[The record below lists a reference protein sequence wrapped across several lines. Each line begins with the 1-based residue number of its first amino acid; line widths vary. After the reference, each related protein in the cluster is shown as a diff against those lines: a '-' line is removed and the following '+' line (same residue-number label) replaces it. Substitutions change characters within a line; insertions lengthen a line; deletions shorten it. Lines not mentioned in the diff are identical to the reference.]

1 VPKNEGPSSQSV
13 RTTRQFAFSDW
24 PLAQTTEAELRTKIQ
39 PRSPQNTFPSPSS
52 PTNAPK
58 LPLCAP
64 LRLGHS
70 LPMRFALIPLFFSL
84 LHAQDAE
91 KKDDNAA
98 EKVKASKQDSVTI
111 AGKKIDYRVTAST
124 LVLKSEDDKDRAS
137 IFHVAY
143 ERIGLQDRHKR
154 PVMFAFNGGPGSSAV
169 WLHMGALGPRI
180 VPTTPDG
187 TQTIPPPI
195 TFQENP
201 HSILDVADIVFIDP
215 VSTGFSRA
223 EGETNANEFHGVS
236 GDISSVGDFIRR
248 WITENDRWAS
258 PKYLLG
264 ESYGGVRATGLADH
278 LQDEHGMTLNGVVL
292 LSSLIDFRTLRSN
305 KADDLSYAVFLPALT
320 ATSHFHKKISGDR
333 DALVKEAY
341 TFAFGAYSQALLK
354 GADISTEEKESVA
367 AQLEKF
373 TSLPAS
379 LFIESN
385 LRLSS
390 TRYRK
395 ELLRD
400 ESKVLGRFDARIA
413 WPATNSSE
421 DYPSYDPSYAVAYGA
436 FSTAI
441 NDYLS
446 RDLGWEGHHPYKILT
461 GDVRP
466 WNWGTSNSVL
476 NMTRNLENAMRE
488 NPNLKVL
495 VMCGYTDLA
504 TPPANMQY
512 SISHLFDIPDERR
525 KAIEFTWYEAGHM
538 FYLNQPDLE
547 KMRKD
552 LVKFIK

>member
-1 VPKNEGPSSQSV
+1 
-13 RTTRQFAFSDW
+13 
-24 PLAQTTEAELRTKIQ
+24 
-39 PRSPQNTFPSPSS
+39 
-52 PTNAPK
+52 
-58 LPLCAP
+58 
-64 LRLGHS
+64 
-70 LPMRFALIPLFFSL
+70 MRFAIIPLLFTF
-84 LHAQDAE
+84 LHAQE
-91 KKDDNAA
+91 NQETETNKDNPTVAT
-98 EKVKASKQDSVTI
+98 KQDTVTI
-111 AGKKIDYRVTAST
+111 DGKKIDYKVTAST
-124 LVLKSEDDKDRAS
+124 LTLKTSKDEDRAS

-143 ERIGLQDRHKR
+143 ERIGMPERHKR
-154 PVMFAFNGGPGSSAV
+154 PVVFAFNGGPGSSAV

-187 TQTIPPPI
+187 TRTLPPPL
-195 TFQENP
+195 TVQENP
-201 HSILDVADIVFIDP
+201 SSILDVADIVFIDP

-223 EGETNANEFHGVS
+223 EGKTNANEFHGVQ
-236 GDISSVGDFIRR
+236 GDIRSVGDFIRR
-248 WITENDRWAS
+248 WVTENDRWAS

-264 ESYGGVRATGLADH
+264 ESYGGIRATGLADH
-278 LQDEHGMTLNGVVL
+278 LQEEFGMSLNGVVL

-305 KADDLSYAVFLPALT
+305 TADDLSYAVFFPGLT
-320 ATSHFHKKISGDR
+320 ATSHYHKKIAGNR
-333 DALVKEAY
+333 DQLVEQAR
-341 TFAFGAYSQALLK
+341 TFAFGPYSQALLK
-354 GADISTEEKESVA
+354 GAAISAEEKKA
-367 AQLEKF
+367 IAGQLAKF
-373 TSLPAS
+373 TGLPAS
-379 LFIESN
+379 LFVETN

-400 ESKVLGRFDARIA
+400 QRKVLGRFDARIA
-413 WPATNSSE
+413 WPASSPE
-421 DYPSYDPSYAVAYGA
+421 SDYPSYDPSYAVAYGA

-461 GDVRP
+461 SDVRP

-476 NMTRNLENAMRE
+476 NMTRNLESALRE

-512 SISHLFDIPDERR
+512 SIDHLFNIPDERR
-525 KAIEFTWYEAGHM
+525 KAIKFTWYEAGHM

-552 LVKFIK
+552 LVDFIK

>member
-1 VPKNEGPSSQSV
+1 
-13 RTTRQFAFSDW
+13 
-24 PLAQTTEAELRTKIQ
+24 
-39 PRSPQNTFPSPSS
+39 
-52 PTNAPK
+52 
-58 LPLCAP
+58 
-64 LRLGHS
+64 
-70 LPMRFALIPLFFSL
+70 MRIAIIPLLFTL
-84 LHAQDAE
+84 LNAQESKEEEIKKDSPEIATKQDA
-91 KKDDNAA
+91 
-98 EKVKASKQDSVTI
+98 VTI
-111 AGKKIDYRVTAST
+111 NGQKIDYKVTAST
-124 LVLKSEDDKDRAS
+124 LTLKTAKDEDRAS

-143 ERIGLQDRHKR
+143 ERIGMADRHKR
-154 PVMFAFNGGPGSSAV
+154 PVVFAFNGGPGSSAV

-187 TQTIPPPI
+187 TKTLPPPL
-195 TFQENP
+195 TVQENP
-201 HSILDVADIVFIDP
+201 QSILDVADIVFIDP

-223 EGETNANEFHGVS
+223 EGKTNANEFHGVS
-236 GDISSVGDFIRR
+236 GDIRSVGDFIRR
-248 WITENDRWAS
+248 WVTENDRWAS

-264 ESYGGVRATGLADH
+264 ESYGGIRATGLADH
-278 LQDEHGMTLNGVVL
+278 LQDEFGMSLNGVVL

-305 KADDLSYAVFLPALT
+305 TADDLSYAVFFPGLT
-320 ATSHFHKKISGDR
+320 ATSHYHKKIKGNR
-333 DALVKEAY
+333 DELVEQAR
-341 TFAFGAYSQALLK
+341 TFAFGPYSQALLK
-354 GADISTEEKESVA
+354 GAAISAEEKKSIADQMA
-367 AQLEKF
+367 AFTGLPSSIFLE
-373 TSLPAS
+373 T
-379 LFIESN
+379 N

-400 ESKVLGRFDARIA
+400 ERKVLGRFDARIA
-413 WPATNSSE
+413 WPAVSPEE
-421 DYPSYDPSYAVAYGA
+421 DYPSYDPSYSVAYGA

-476 NMTRNLENAMRE
+476 NMTRKLESALRE
-488 NPNLKVL
+488 NPDLRVL

-512 SISHLFDIPDERR
+512 SIDHLFNIPDERR
-525 KAIEFTWYEAGHM
+525 KAIKFTWYEAGHM

-552 LVKFIK
+552 LVEFIK